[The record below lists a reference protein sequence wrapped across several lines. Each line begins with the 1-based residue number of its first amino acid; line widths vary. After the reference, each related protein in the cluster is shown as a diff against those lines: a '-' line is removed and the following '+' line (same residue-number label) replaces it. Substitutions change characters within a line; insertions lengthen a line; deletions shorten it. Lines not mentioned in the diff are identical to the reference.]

1 MKYTKINMKIV
12 KTTTSDGII
21 FSGLLSVPKN
31 GSKKIIIHI
40 HGMAGNPIIN
50 SFYQPMHDYYTKNGF
65 AFLAGENRGMGTLSE
80 LVIEGGVKML
90 GNAIEKFED
99 CVMDIDAWVS
109 FAKSKG
115 YDEIWLQGHSLGP
128 SKIAY
133 YMFTQKPKNIKGL
146 ILISPSDMTGWVNV
160 ESMAG
165 EHKIMLE
172 KAKQL
177 MAEGKENTLID
188 RSFWGN
194 ELMSSGTYLNF
205 FDENTKTAIFNFGNE
220 ERGWEVVNSIDLPVL
235 AITGEKDDGIV
246 PIMEAEEAMEKLK
259 QELKSSPRV
268 RTIVYPGAL
277 HSFDGFEKNI
287 VEDVVRFINND

>member
-1 MKYTKINMKIV
+1 MKYTKIDMKIV
-12 KTTTSDGII
+12 KTKTSDGII
-21 FSGLLSVPKN
+21 FSGLLSEPK
-31 GSKKIIIHI
+31 GSSKKIIIHI
-40 HGMAGNPIIN
+40 HGMAGNQVLSN
-50 SFYQPMHDYYTKNGF
+50 FYQPMHDYYPANGF
-65 AFLAGENRGMGTLSE
+65 AFLATENRGAGTLTE
-80 LVIEGGVKML
+80 LVVEGGVKML
-90 GNAIEKFED
+90 GNALERFED
-99 CVMDIDAWVS
+99 CVIDIEAWVN
-109 FAKSKG
+109 FARKLG
-115 YDEIWLQGHSLGP
+115 YEEIWLQGHSLGP

-133 YMFTQKPKNIKGL
+133 YIFTQKPKNIKGL
-146 ILISPSDMTGWVNV
+146 ILISPSDMIGWVTV
-160 ESMAG
+160 ESD

-194 ELMSSGTYLNF
+194 ELMSAGTYINF
-205 FDENTKTAIFNFGNE
+205 FGESAKTAIFNFGIE
-220 ERGWEVVNSIDLPVL
+220 KKGWEVVNSIDLPVL

-268 RTIVYPGAL
+268 KTIVYPGAL

-287 VEDVVRFINND
+287 VEDVIRFINND